1 MAKKGPT
8 PKAKK
13 AYVGLMR
20 KSYTRLQKQFE
31 KHGELDERGRLK
43 KK

>member
-13 AYVGLMR
+13 AYVNLIR
-20 KSYTRLQKQFE
+20 KSYERTRKVLRA
-31 KHGELDERGRLK
+31 HGELDEKGNLK
-43 KK
+43 K